1 MGSGTIQGVTGRS
14 PVSTP
19 RFAALALAAAR
30 LKPAPAAAPRREH
43 QGTKGETLKGTLGCI
58 KGHYETI

>member
-1 MGSGTIQGVTGRS
+1 MGSGTIQGVTGGS
-14 PVSTP
+14 PVPTP

-43 QGTKGETLKGTLGCI
+43 QGTKGETLKGTLGCV
-58 KGHYETI
+58 